1 MSKNK
6 PKAKGMSRGKR
17 FGVLFLALL
26 IFSVYSLYTWI
37 TEDDQS
43 ETAQAK
49 AAEQVRNCKDWK
61 ESYPTVTN
69 IGENGFTVGNGTWV
83 LEVDSTSWKKINANK
98 HTWTLSEYTGT
109 TQTRTPEGSVTS
121 GPGHSSYKDVYNS
134 LEFKGK
140 GCILVTTDKNTYL
153 KWKYA
158 QPANQ
163 K

>member
-37 TEDDQS
+37 TEDNQS
-43 ETAQAK
+43 KTAQAK
-49 AAEQVRNCKDWK
+49 AAEQVRNCKDWEK
-61 ESYPTVTN
+61 SYPTITD

-83 LEVDSTSWKKINANK
+83 LEVNSKEWKKLNFTQHTSWV
-98 HTWTLSEYTGT
+98 SEYTGT
-109 TQTRTPEGSVTS
+109 TQTKTPDGATMS
-121 GPGHSSYKDVYNS
+121 GPGSVDYRDVYSS
-134 LEFKGK
+134 LKFKGK
-140 GCILVTTDKNTYL
+140 GCILITTNKSLQLT
-153 KWKYA
+153 WKQA
-158 QPANQ
+158 KPANL